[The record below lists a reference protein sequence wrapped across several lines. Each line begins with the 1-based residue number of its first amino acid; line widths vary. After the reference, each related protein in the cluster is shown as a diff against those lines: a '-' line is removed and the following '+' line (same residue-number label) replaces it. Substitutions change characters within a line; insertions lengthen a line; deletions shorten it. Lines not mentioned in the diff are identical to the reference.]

1 VCGLIVI
8 AHFLLLLSPSPMAA
22 QELPDTLPLPP
33 SLALLPGEEARAMPG
48 CSPFYLLARGAPM
61 TCCDLLLSDPSSALL
76 AEDDVPSSQLQPSTE
91 VKQPQKL
98 LAALLSVGVLAGAA
112 ANSFIESPHQSF
124 HVTHEGFFGQD
135 TYAGGGDK
143 ASHFVDFSIVAKELA
158 NGYDRLGFSR
168 RTSLLMGFGVSTLA
182 GLVIELGDGITFYGF
197 SYEDLMMDTL
207 GAGTA
212 TVVAAARLDDLIGF
226 RRGFL
231 LPPSGNATCC
241 KVPGKGR
248 DYSNEI
254 QTADLKIAGL
264 ARRLDLPV
272 GPLRYLLFSVTYGTK
287 SYPSGLPELRER
299 QVGFEIGLNLA
310 IILDDLGV
318 RRDTWWGYT
327 LHVVFDN
334 FRVPFTSVGFRYDL
348 NSKRWRGPDNGNGF
362 ATP

>member
-1 VCGLIVI
+1 
-8 AHFLLLLSPSPMAA
+8 
-22 QELPDTLPLPP
+22 
-33 SLALLPGEEARAMPG
+33 
-48 CSPFYLLARGAPM
+48 
-61 TCCDLLLSDPSSALL
+61 
-76 AEDDVPSSQLQPSTE
+76 
-91 VKQPQKL
+91 
-98 LAALLSVGVLAGAA
+98 VLAGSA
-112 ANSFIESPHQSF
+112 ANSFTESPHKRF

-143 ASHFVDFSIVAKELA
+143 ASHFVDFAVGTKELA
-158 NGYDRLGFSR
+158 NLYDRLGFSR
-168 RTSLLMGFGVSTLA
+168 RASLLMGFGVSTLA
-182 GLVIELGDGITFYGF
+182 GLVNEIGDGTTFYGF
-197 SYEDLMMDTL
+197 SYEDLVMDVL
-207 GAGTA
+207 GAGTGA
-212 TVVAAARLDDLIGF
+212 TISAARLDGLIGF

-264 ARRLDLPV
+264 ARRLDLHV

-299 QVGFEIGLNLA
+299 QVGFEVGLNLA
-310 IILDDLGV
+310 VILNDLGV
-318 RRDTWWGYT
+318 RRDTWWGYA
-327 LHVVFDN
+327 LHVVCDN

-348 NSKRWRGPDNGNGF
+348 NSKRWRGPDNGNRF